1 MQMIKKRE
9 SSKLKTGDD
18 YTDELKLIINSI
30 EGDSNKKQKFTL
42 KKSESRYK
50 DNDPNDLHGTKK
62 DKHIKKDLTKS

>member
-9 SSKLKTGDD
+9 GSKLKAGDD

-30 EGDSNKKQKFTL
+30 EGDPNKKEKLTL

-50 DNDPNDLHGTKK
+50 DNDQHN
-62 DKHIKKDLTKS
+62 KKDLTKS